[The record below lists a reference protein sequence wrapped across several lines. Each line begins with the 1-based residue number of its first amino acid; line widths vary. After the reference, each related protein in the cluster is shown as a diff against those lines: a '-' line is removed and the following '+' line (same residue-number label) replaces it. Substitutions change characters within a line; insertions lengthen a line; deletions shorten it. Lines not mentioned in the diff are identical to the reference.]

1 MERQDPSLSAAQLQ
15 LITLIVQLAVVA
27 TLATMLVRF
36 RWFRRIL
43 LTERRDWPERL
54 VFAAGLGI
62 PLTAGVASRLI
73 LHYYAADVT
82 LSGSF
87 LAGLIAGPYAG
98 ALVGA
103 AVGLPPMFAGEWAAL
118 PFAIGCGFA
127 GGGLREVCPKE
138 EIWRFTP
145 FFVSKLHHS
154 AWRFLRRFSLDWQVF
169 LVTAPIMLELLRQTI
184 GGRYPTRIFF
194 VNPSEW

>member
-1 MERQDPSLSAAQLQ
+1 MSGHLQADVIVSRLHGEPGRSLSAANFQ

-62 PLTAGVASRLI
+62 PLTAGVASRLL
-73 LHYYAADVT
+73 LHYDAADLT

-98 ALVGA
+98 AIVGA
-103 AVGLPPMFAGEWAAL
+103 AVGHPA
-118 PFAIGCGFA
+118 
-127 GGGLREVCPKE
+127 
-138 EIWRFTP
+138 T
-145 FFVSKLHHS
+145 
-154 AWRFLRRFSLDWQVF
+154 
-169 LVTAPIMLELLRQTI
+169 LRQ
-184 GGRYPTRIFF
+184 
-194 VNPSEW
+194 